1 MDSRN
6 SSFGID
12 LLISNSTTFADAAS
26 WLLLAVKSDLDLRN
40 VLYCYVDCWIADWSS
55 LASCWGSYGFSSQLD
70 LPAVVYIGL
79 HVMFFNKLVV
89 SQISTG
95 LLKQ

>member
-26 WLLLAVKSDLDLRN
+26 WLLLAVGKSE
-40 VLYCYVDCWIADWSS
+40 
-55 LASCWGSYGFSSQLD
+55 LAVEC
-70 LPAVVYIGL
+70 I
-79 HVMFFNKLVV
+79 
-89 SQISTG
+89 I
-95 LLKQ
+95 LLC

>member
-26 WLLLAVKSDLDLRN
+26 WLLLAVGKSDLDLRWN

-55 LASCWGSYGFSSQLD
+55 LASCWGSYIGFSSQLD
-70 LPAVVYIGL
+70 LPAVVYNLGYTL
-79 HVMFFNKLVV
+79 FFNKLVV

-95 LLKQ
+95 C